1 MFSTLRVGTGGA
13 LSTGKV
19 EKVRTG
25 CAVST
30 GAALSTSC
38 SGLGVRMPKMDI
50 EDRNMVAGVCGVFRL
65 GRLVC
70 VCVRVGSLYQTRVP
84 GRTRLLCFVFFVIS
98 YKWVKEWLVLL
109 AMQVHFRRRER

>member
-1 MFSTLRVGTGGA
+1 MFSTGRVGTGGA

-25 CAVST
+25 GAVSA

-50 EDRNMVAGVCGVFRL
+50 EDRNMVAGVCGFSDYDAWSVSVSVWVSYIR
-65 GRLVC
+65 RVSLVEHVCC
-70 VCVRVGSLYQTRVP
+70 V
-84 GRTRLLCFVFFVIS
+84 LCFS
-98 YKWVKEWLVLL
+98 
-109 AMQVHFRRRER
+109 